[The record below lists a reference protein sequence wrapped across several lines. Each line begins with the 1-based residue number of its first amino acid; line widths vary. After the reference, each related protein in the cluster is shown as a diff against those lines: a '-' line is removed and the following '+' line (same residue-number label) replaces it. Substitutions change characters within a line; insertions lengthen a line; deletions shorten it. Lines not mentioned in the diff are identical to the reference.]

1 MTQTNGSAHRLTR
14 AAGDHLR
21 FSLAKDS
28 YSQTERDKYYSV
40 ALAVRDQMVDDWSRT
55 SQTYHKADVKRVYYL
70 SLEYLLGRALTNNII
85 NLDLEADTKAAL
97 NALGMSME
105 DAVEMERDAG
115 LGNGGLGRL
124 AACFLDSLA
133 TLQLPGYGYGIRYD
147 YGIFRQE
154 IRGGSQVEQPD
165 NWLNYPYPWE
175 IERTEMRVPIQFGG
189 HVIYEPNVKG
199 RMHHRWIGEET
210 VLGVPFDYPV
220 IGYRNGTVNTLRLWS
235 ARAVEDFDLQFF
247 NNGEYVRAYE
257 RRIQSEYI
265 TKVLYP
271 NDNIEQG
278 KELRLKQQYFFVACS
293 LNDIIRRYKSTHN
306 DIRGFAH
313 KVAVQMNDTHP
324 ALTVAE
330 LMRILLDEEGLDWED
345 AWKIVQQTCAYTNHT
360 LLPEAL
366 ERWAVRLFERLLPR
380 HLEIIKEISNRLCKL
395 VTAKFPNEPER
406 VDRMKIVEDGPDAH
420 VRMAHLSVVGSHT
433 TNGVAALHSELLKE
447 TLFKDFYE
455 LWPERFQNKTN
466 GVTQRRWL
474 VACNPEL
481 SEIIAKKIGD
491 GFATKLDELK
501 GLEQY
506 ATDKQFQS
514 DFMYVKDE
522 KKRQLAHIIE
532 QDTGIEVDPNSIFDV
547 QVKRLHEY
555 KRQLLNALHILH
567 RYLELKE
574 NPDLDVPPRTFIFGA
589 KAAPGYLKAKLIIKF
604 INNVADLVNGDPQTN
619 KKLKCIYLPDYRVS
633 LAEAIIPAADVSE
646 QISTAGTEASGTSN
660 MKFALNGSVTI
671 GTLDGANVEIR
682 EQVGEENFVLFGATV
697 EEVERLKREQSYN
710 PYEYYDNN
718 PAIRRTLDAMLS
730 EAVEQGDYHVFR
742 PLYDDLLMNGDYWM
756 VLLDFQAYV
765 DAHKQIDE
773 LYKDKSKWA
782 EMCIMNIA
790 NSGIF
795 SSDRTIDEYARD
807 IWNIEPCAVP
817 SAEEFRDDRGDFS
830 PEVA

>member
-1 MTQTNGSAHRLTR
+1 MSPFSDSPQSLSRDAE
-14 AAGDHLR
+14 DHLR
-21 FSLAKDS
+21 YTLAKDQ

-40 ALAVRDQMVDDWSRT
+40 SLAVRDQMVDQWSKT
-55 SQTYHKADVKRVYYL
+55 SQSYHENDVKRVYYL
-70 SLEYLLGRALTNNII
+70 SLEYLLGRAFTNNVL
-85 NLDLEADTKAAL
+85 NLDLDGPVRDAVKEF
-97 NALGMSME
+97 GMSME
-105 DAVEMERDAG
+105 DLVDMERDAG

-154 IRGGSQVEQPD
+154 IRSGNQVEQPD

-189 HVIYEPNVKG
+189 HVIVDREPRG
-199 RMHHRWIGEET
+199 RVSHRWIGDET
-210 VLGVPFDYPV
+210 VLGVPYDYPV

-247 NNGEYVRAYE
+247 NNGEYIRAYE
-257 RRIQSEYI
+257 RRIGAEYI

-293 LNDIIRRYKSTHN
+293 LNDILRRYKSRHR
-306 DIRGFAH
+306 DIRGFAQ

-330 LMRILLDEEGLDWED
+330 LMRILIDEEGLDWED

-380 HLEIIKEISNRLCKL
+380 HLEIIQEISNRLTKL

-447 TLFKDFYE
+447 TLFRDFYE

-466 GVTQRRWL
+466 GITQRRWL
-474 VACNPEL
+474 LASNPEL
-481 SEIIAKKIGD
+481 SEIITRRIGD
-491 GFATKLDELK
+491 GFATDLSLLK
-501 GLEQY
+501 NLEPL
-506 ATDKQFQS
+506 ATDKEFLS
-514 DFMYVKDE
+514 EFLYVKDE
-522 KKRQLAHIIE
+522 KKRQLADIILA
-532 QDTGIEVDPNSIFDV
+532 DTGVSVDPASIFDV

-604 INNVADLVNGDPQTN
+604 INNVADLVNSDPVTN
-619 KKLKCIYLPDYRVS
+619 KKLKAVYLPDYRVS
-633 LAEAIIPAADVSE
+633 LAESIIPAADLSE
-646 QISTAGTEASGTSN
+646 QISTAGTEASGTGN
-660 MKFALNGSVTI
+660 MKFALNGAVTI

-682 EQVGEENFVLFGATV
+682 EQVGEDNFLLFGATV
-697 EEVERLKREQSYN
+697 QEVEQLKSTQAYN

-756 VLLDFQAYV
+756 VLLDFQDYIE
-765 DAHKQIDE
+765 AHRRADE
-773 LYKDKSKWA
+773 LFRDREKWA
-782 EMCIMNIA
+782 EICVKNIA

-795 SSDRTIDEYARD
+795 SSDRTIGEYAKD
-807 IWNIEPCAVP
+807 IWNIEPCPA
-817 SAEEFRDDRGDFS
+817 G
-830 PEVA
+830 